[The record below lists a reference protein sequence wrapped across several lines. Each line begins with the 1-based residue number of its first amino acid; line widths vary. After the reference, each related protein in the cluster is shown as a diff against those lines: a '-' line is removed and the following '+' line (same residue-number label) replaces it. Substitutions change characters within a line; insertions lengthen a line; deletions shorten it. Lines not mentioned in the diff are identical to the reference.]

1 MKLVRALSTL
11 ALAAGIAAPAL
22 ADVETHKI
30 DPNHSQVAFKV
41 RHLVSKVPGRFE
53 KFSGTITVDPSNLAT
68 AKVTATIDAASVSTN
83 QPNRDNHLRSAD
95 FLDAANFPEMKFES
109 VRFIPEGDKGGR
121 LLGNLTIRGVTK
133 AVELKVDVLGFSAGH
148 GGFSASTTINR
159 KDFGVLWNKTLDGG
173 GLVLGDDVEIQIDV
187 ETAVEKPEPAKG

>member
-1 MKLVRALSTL
+1 MRVFRALSTL
-11 ALAAGIAAPAL
+11 ALAAGIAAPSL
-22 ADVETHKI
+22 AAVESHKI
-30 DPNHSQVAFKV
+30 DANHSQIGFKV

-53 KFSGTITVDPSNLAT
+53 KFSGTITVDPSDLST
-68 AKVTATIDAASVSTN
+68 AKVTAVIETASISTN
-83 QPNRDNHLRSAD
+83 QPNRDNHLRSPD
-95 FLDAANFPEMKFES
+95 FLDAATFPEMKFES

-133 AVELKVDVLGFSAGH
+133 AVELKVEVLGFAGGH

-159 KDFGVLWNKTLDGG
+159 KDFGVSWNKAIEGG

-187 ETAVEKPEPAKG
+187 ETALEKPEPAKG